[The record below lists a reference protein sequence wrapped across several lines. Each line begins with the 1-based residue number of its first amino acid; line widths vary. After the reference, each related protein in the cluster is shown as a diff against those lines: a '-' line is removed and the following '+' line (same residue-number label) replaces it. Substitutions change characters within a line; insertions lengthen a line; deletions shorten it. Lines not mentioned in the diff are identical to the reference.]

1 MRNYFLGLCLLFA
14 LCFTAC
20 SHSDDSV
27 DVLIIGGGA
36 SGVTAGIQSAR
47 MGAATLIVEET
58 EWLGGMLTSAGV
70 SAVDGNYDL
79 PAGLFGEFREHLADY
94 YGGLDSLKTGWVS
107 AVLFEPS
114 VGNKIFH
121 EMVDVE
127 KNLKVWHNATL
138 VKLEREKDVWIA
150 QIQMKDN
157 TIKKIHAKILI
168 DGTELGDI
176 AKMCGVKYDVG
187 MESRHDTKE
196 DIAPEEKNNIVQDI
210 TYVAILKDYGKDVT
224 IPCPEGYNKDEFA
237 CACAS
242 HVCIT
247 PKEPDRVWSKDMM
260 ITYGKLPN
268 NKYMI
273 NWPIEGNDYYI
284 NLIEMSPEERGKAL
298 EYAKHY
304 TMCFVYFLQHE
315 LGYNTLGLADDEYPT
330 EDKLP
335 FIPYHRESRRIHGL
349 VRFNLNHALNP
360 YTQDEKLY
368 RTCIAVGDYPVDHHH
383 TRYHGYE
390 ELPNLYFHPIPSYGL
405 PLGTLIPKDVDGL
418 IVAEK
423 SISVSNIIN
432 GTTRLQPVVL
442 QIGQAAGAL
451 AALAVKNNQK
461 IDEVSVRDVQN
472 AILDAKGYLLPYLDV
487 PVTDVKFA
495 SYQRIGSTGILKGEG
510 KNVDWSNQTW
520 LRADTVLLA
529 SELDGLFDVYPASK
543 DEWKKTGTEKL
554 SIAEA
559 VQLVRKIAENERLAV
574 TVDPETLWKAYGF
587 QTLDMNRDILRGEMA
602 VLIDQ
607 VLDPFNKKQ
616 VSITGKYI

>member
-1 MRNYFLGLCLLFA
+1 M
-14 LCFTAC
+14 
-20 SHSDDSV
+20 
-27 DVLIIGGGA
+27 
-36 SGVTAGIQSAR
+36 
-47 MGAATLIVEET
+47 
-58 EWLGGMLTSAGV
+58 
-70 SAVDGNYDL
+70 
-79 PAGLFGEFREHLADY
+79 
-94 YGGLDSLKTGWVS
+94 
-107 AVLFEPS
+107 
-114 VGNKIFH
+114 
-121 EMVDVE
+121 
-127 KNLKVWHNATL
+127 
-138 VKLEREKDVWIA
+138 
-150 QIQMKDN
+150 
-157 TIKKIHAKILI
+157 
-168 DGTELGDI
+168 
-176 AKMCGVKYDVG
+176 
-187 MESRHDTKE
+187 
-196 DIAPEEKNNIVQDI
+196 
-210 TYVAILKDYGKDVT
+210 
-224 IPCPEGYNKDEFA
+224 
-237 CACAS
+237 
-242 HVCIT
+242 
-247 PKEPDRVWSKDMM
+247 
-260 ITYGKLPN
+260 
-268 NKYMI
+268 
-273 NWPIEGNDYYI
+273 
-284 NLIEMSPEERGKAL
+284 
-298 EYAKHY
+298 
-304 TMCFVYFLQHE
+304 
-315 LGYNTLGLADDEYPT
+315 
-330 EDKLP
+330 
-335 FIPYHRESRRIHGL
+335 
-349 VRFNLNHALNP
+349 
-360 YTQDEKLY
+360 
-368 RTCIAVGDYPVDHHH
+368 
-383 TRYHGYE
+383 
-390 ELPNLYFHPIPSYGL
+390 
-405 PLGTLIPKDVDGL
+405 GTLIPKDVDGL

-442 QIGQAAGAL
+442 LIGQAAGAL